1 VLLTIRGE
9 FNMSIHKAP
18 FLASQVAVSANLFEE
33 RMQPPLESGE
43 RSPYPESRRVD
54 HVDEYHGVR
63 VEDPYRW
70 LEDLDSDETH
80 EWIAAQNR
88 VTAAWL
94 GSIPE
99 RAEIRER
106 LTELWNYERYGIP
119 VKEGGRYFFVKN
131 AGLQNQN
138 VLYMMDTL
146 DGPARVLLDPNEMS
160 PDGTVALISFNV
172 SPDGRHV
179 AYGLASG
186 GSDWQEWRVRDVN
199 TGRDLPDHLRW
210 VKFSQSAWT
219 HDQEGFF
226 YSRYDE
232 PVDASAMKKANFYQ
246 KLYYHRLGTPQSED
260 ELIYHRPDN
269 RKMGFLPTVTQ
280 DGRYL
285 VIHVW
290 KGTESENAV
299 FCKDLSVPGSPV
311 VELLSD
317 FDASYNFS
325 GSDGPLLWFQ
335 TDLDAPRGRVIRID
349 LRDPARERWQEVIPE
364 DEETLQSVTRV
375 HRRLIALYLEHAHTR
390 VRLFDLDGSP
400 VRDLELPGLGTV
412 TGFAGKLDDSQTF
425 YCFTGYT
432 TPSTIFCY
440 DVETGENQVFRQ
452 PRVDFDPG
460 RFETRQV
467 FVRSKDGTRVPMFL
481 THRKGLK
488 LDGTNP
494 IYLYGYGGFSTSVT
508 PAFGVTSLVW
518 MELGGVY
525 AVANLRGGGEYGEE
539 WHQAGSRLHKQNTFD
554 DFIAAA
560 EWLIVSGYTSAERLA
575 IAGFSNGG
583 LLTAASM
590 IRRPDLFGAVVIGVG
605 VLDMLRFS
613 RFTIGWGWVSD
624 YGSPENPEEFEVLYS
639 YSPYHNLERGTE
651 YPPTL
656 IITADHDDR
665 VVPAHSFKF
674 AAALQY
680 AQGGDDPVLIRI
692 ETRAGHG
699 SGKPVSKLIEEAA
712 DELSFLLKSLGLS
725 R

>member
-1 VLLTIRGE
+1 
-9 FNMSIHKAP
+9 MPIHKAP

-33 RMQPPLESGE
+33 RMRPPLEGGE
-43 RSPYPESRRVD
+43 RLPYPESRRVD
-54 HVDEYHGVR
+54 QVDEYHGVR

-80 EWIAAQNR
+80 RWIAAQNR

-99 RAEIRER
+99 REEIRQR
-106 LTELWNYERYGIP
+106 LTELWNYERYGMP

-138 VLYMMDTL
+138 VLYTMETL

-160 PDGTVALISFNV
+160 PDGTVALVSFSV
-172 SPDGRHV
+172 SPDGRRV
-179 AYGLASG
+179 AYGLAFG
-186 GSDWQEWRVRDVN
+186 GSDWQEWHVRDVE

-219 HDQEGFF
+219 HDREGFF

-232 PVDASAMKKANFYQ
+232 PREGLPRRGANFYQ
-246 KLYYHRLGTPQSED
+246 KLYYHRLGTLQSED
-260 ELIYHRPDN
+260 ELIYHRPDD
-269 RKMGFLPTVTQ
+269 REMGFLPTVTQ

-285 VIHVW
+285 IIHAW
-290 KGTESENAV
+290 KESENGV
-299 FCKDLSVPGSPV
+299 FYKDLSVPGSPV
-311 VELLSD
+311 VELLPD
-317 FDASYNFS
+317 FDASYNFA
-325 GSDGPLLWFQ
+325 GSDGPLLWFH
-335 TDLDAPRGRVIRID
+335 TDQGAPRGRVIRID
-349 LRDPARERWQEVIPE
+349 LREPARERWQEVISE
-364 DEETLQSVTRV
+364 TEETLQSVTRV
-375 HRRLIALYLEHAHTR
+375 HRRLVALYLEHAHTR
-390 VRLFDLDGSP
+390 VRLFDLDGCP
-400 VRDLELPGLGTV
+400 VRNLDLPGLGSA
-412 TGFAGKLDDSQTF
+412 TGFAGKVDDSETF

-432 TPSTIFCY
+432 TPAMIFCY
-440 DVETGENQVFRQ
+440 DVETGENRVFRE

-460 RFETRQV
+460 RYETRQV

-494 IYLYGYGGFSTSVT
+494 IYLYGYGGFNTSVT
-508 PAFGVTSLVW
+508 PTFGVTSLVW
-518 MELGGVY
+518 MERGGVY

-539 WHQAGSRLHKQNTFD
+539 WHQAGSRLCKQNTFD

-560 EWLIVSGYTSAERLA
+560 EWLIVSGYTSADRLA

-590 IRRPDLFGAVVIGVG
+590 IQRPDLFGAVIVGVG
-605 VLDMLRFS
+605 VLDMLRFP
-613 RFTIGWGWVSD
+613 RFTIGWGWVAD
-624 YGSPENPEEFEVLYS
+624 YGSPEKKDEFEVLYS

-699 SGKPVSKLIEEAA
+699 SGKPVSKLIDEAA

>member
-1 VLLTIRGE
+1 MPIQ
-9 FNMSIHKAP
+9 KAP
-18 FLASQVAVSANLFEE
+18 FLASQVAVSADLFEE
-33 RMQPPLESGE
+33 RMHPAPEGGG
-43 RSPYPESRRVD
+43 RMPYPKTRRVD
-54 HVDEYHGVR
+54 QVDEYHGIR

-70 LEDLDSDETH
+70 LEDLDSGETH
-80 EWIAAQNR
+80 DWIAAQNQ
-88 VTAAWL
+88 VTAAYL

-99 RAEIRER
+99 RADIRCR
-106 LTELWNYERYGIP
+106 LTELWNYERYGLP

-138 VLYMMDTL
+138 VLYTMDSL
-146 DGPARVLLDPNEMS
+146 DGPARALLDPNELAA
-160 PDGTVALISFNV
+160 DGTVALVSFNV
-172 SPDGRHV
+172 SPDGRLL

-186 GSDWQEWRVRDVN
+186 GSDWQEWRVRDVE

-219 HDQEGFF
+219 HDRAGFF

-232 PVDASAMKKANFYQ
+232 PRDGRPPKKANFYQ
-246 KLYYHRLGTPQSED
+246 KLYYHRLGDPQSAD
-260 ELIYHRPDN
+260 ELIYHRPDDGE
-269 RKMGFLPTVTQ
+269 MGFLPTVTQ

-285 VIHVW
+285 VVHVW

-299 FCKDLSVPGSPV
+299 FCKDLTVPGSPM
-311 VELLSD
+311 VELLPH
-317 FDASYNFS
+317 FDASYNFA
-325 GSDGPLLWFQ
+325 GSDGSRLWFQ
-335 TDLDAPRGRVIRID
+335 TDLGASRGRVIAVD
-349 LRDPARERWQEVIPE
+349 LDDPAQERWQEVIPE
-364 DEETLQSVTRV
+364 AEETLQSVTRV
-375 HRRLIALYLEHAHTR
+375 HGRLVALYLEHAHTR
-390 VRLFDLDGSP
+390 VRLFDLGGAP
-400 VRDLELPGLGTV
+400 VGDLDLPGLGTV
-412 TGFAGKLDDSQTF
+412 TGFAGKPGDPETF

-432 TPSTIFCY
+432 TPSTIFSY
-440 DVETGENQVFRQ
+440 DVETGVSRVFRQ
-452 PRVDFDPG
+452 PQVDFDPA
-460 RFETRQV
+460 RYETRQV

-494 IYLYGYGGFSTSVT
+494 VYLYGYGGFNTPVT

-560 EWLIVSGYTSAERLA
+560 EWLTVSGYTSADRLA

-583 LLTAASM
+583 LLTAATM
-590 IRRPDLFGAVVIGVG
+590 IQRPDLFGAVVVGVA
-605 VLDMLRFS
+605 VLDMLRFP
-613 RFTIGWGWVSD
+613 RFTIGWGWVAD
-624 YGSPENPEEFEVLYS
+624 YGSPDNPDEFEVLYS
-639 YSPYHNLERGTE
+639 YSPYHNIEPGTD

-674 AAALQY
+674 AAALQH
-680 AQGGDDPVLIRI
+680 AQAGDAPVLIRI

>member
-1 VLLTIRGE
+1 MR
-9 FNMSIHKAP
+9 
-18 FLASQVAVSANLFEE
+18 
-33 RMQPPLESGE
+33 PPLESGG
-43 RSPYPESRRVD
+43 RMPYPESRRVD
-54 HVDEYHGVR
+54 QFDDYHGVR
-63 VEDPYRW
+63 VADPYRW
-70 LEDLDSDETH
+70 LEDLDSGETH
-80 EWIAAQNR
+80 AWIAAQNR
-88 VTAAWL
+88 VTAAFL
-94 GSIPE
+94 ASIPE
-99 RAEIRER
+99 REDIRSR
-106 LTELWNYERYGIP
+106 LTELWNYERYGLP

-138 VLYMMDTL
+138 VLYTMDDL
-146 DGPARVLLDPNEMS
+146 DGPARILLDPNELS
-160 PDGTVALISFNV
+160 PDGTVALISFSV
-172 SPDGRHV
+172 SPDGRLL

-186 GSDWQEWRVRDVN
+186 GSDWQEWRVRDVD

-219 HDQEGFF
+219 HDGAGFF

-232 PVDASAMKKANFYQ
+232 PQEEVRRPPKWANFYQ
-246 KLYYHRLGTPQSED
+246 KLYYHRLGTAQSED
-260 ELIYHRPDN
+260 ELIYHRPDD
-269 RKMGFLPTVTQ
+269 KEMGFLPSVTQ

-299 FCKDLSVPGSPV
+299 FYKDLAVPGSPV
-311 VELLSD
+311 VELLSS

-325 GSDGPLLWFQ
+325 GSDGSVLWFL
-335 TDLDAPRGRVIRID
+335 TDLDAPRGRVIAVD
-349 LRDPARERWQEVIPE
+349 LRDPERERWREVLPE
-364 DEETLQSVTRV
+364 AEEALQSVSRV
-375 HRRLIALYLEHAHTR
+375 HRCLVGLYLEHAHTR
-390 VRLFDLDGSP
+390 VRMFDLEGNP
-400 VRDLELPGLGTV
+400 LRDLDLPGLGTA
-412 TGFAGKLDDSQTF
+412 TGFAGKRDDPETF

-432 TPSTIFCY
+432 TPATIFRY
-440 DVETGENQVFRQ
+440 DADTGESRVFRQ
-452 PRVDFDPG
+452 PRVDFDPL

-467 FVRSKDGTRVPMFL
+467 FVRSKDGTRVPMFI

-494 IYLYGYGGFSTSVT
+494 VYLYGYGGFNTSVT
-508 PAFGVTSLVW
+508 PTFGVTSLVW
-518 MELGGVY
+518 MEHGGVY

-539 WHQAGSRLHKQNTFD
+539 WHQAGSRLCKQNTFD

-560 EWLIVSGYTSAERLA
+560 EWLIVSGYTSAEKLA

-590 IRRPDLFGAVVIGVG
+590 IQRPDLFGAVIIGVG
-605 VLDMLRFS
+605 VLDMLRFP

-624 YGSPENPEEFEVLYS
+624 YGSPDNPDEFEVLYS
-639 YSPYHNLERGTE
+639 YSPYHNLEPGTE

-674 AAALQY
+674 AAALQH
-680 AQGGDDPVLIRI
+680 AQGGEDPCLIRI

-699 SGKPVSKLIEEAA
+699 SGKPVSKVIDEAA
-712 DELSFLLKSLGLS
+712 DELSFLVKTLGLD